1 MPSKEKKKDKRS
13 KLMRKLGRS
22 RSENV
27 VSQSQ
32 RAPGMAGLLE
42 AMRVQ
47 MEVFSC
53 CLLIEGIITLF
64 LFLLLL
70 NFNVKLIRCFGSFGW
85 RVIGDFLEI
94 QTGWGRRTLGSS
106 SKLVRHCCGQSS

>member
-22 RSENV
+22 RSETV

-32 RAPGMAGLLE
+32 RAPGMVGLLE

-53 CLLIEGIITLF
+53 LLIEVLITLF

-70 NFNVKLIRCFGSFGW
+70 NFNVQLICCFGSFGW
-85 RVIGDFLEI
+85 RVIGDFLEL
-94 QTGWGRRTLGSS
+94 QRGWGRRTLGSS
-106 SKLVRHCCGQSS
+106 SKLVRHCCGQSN

>member
-32 RAPGMAGLLE
+32 RAPGMVGLLE

-47 MEVFSC
+47 MEVLCFSSTYRRHNHSIFILPC
-53 CLLIEGIITLF
+53 SFKHFAGFTSSGG
-64 LFLLLL
+64 
-70 NFNVKLIRCFGSFGW
+70 VIRF
-85 RVIGDFLEI
+85 
-94 QTGWGRRTLGSS
+94 
-106 SKLVRHCCGQSS
+106 

>member
-32 RAPGMAGLLE
+32 RAPGMVGLLE

-70 NFNVKLIRCFGSFGW
+70 NFNVKLICCFGSFGLQ
-85 RVIGDFLEI
+85 R
-94 QTGWGRRTLGSS
+94 GWGRRTLGSS
-106 SKLVRHCCGQSS
+106 SKFGQSS